1 MRDRAQK
8 PAKSHTRRSE
18 AKGPRAWR
26 QRRRIPC
33 YEPSRSTQDWL
44 FYGIRGQARQGTRRT
59 RPKAHISATRMAF
72 PVIRRRLYI
81 SYSPRCGRHCHT
93 VRSRAETCDTPSRH
107 RQAIARAAPPSS
119 PAGACRRGAEN
130 TRAAL
135 ACSRSGFY
143 IHTIGVTCARALF
156 EPHQHALCR
165 VVPPPPSPPVFPL
178 CGLTNNGLHRRGS
191 RYDHFC
197 GQLPEL
203 SRATR
208 AHVIQWVACVPPRD
222 LRAPFFPPH
231 LVAHSE
237 ACAPRQ
243 SVISKVI
250 GVSNE
255 VWRAEG
261 GA

>member
-1 MRDRAQK
+1 MDPSHAAESAQFCDAYGLPLQRAAITHVILA
-8 PAKSHTRRSE
+8 PL
-18 AKGPRAWR
+18 RA
-26 QRRRIPC
+26 
-33 YEPSRSTQDWL
+33 TQPHGA
-44 FYGIRGQARQGTRRT
+44 FQGSS
-59 RPKAHISATRMAF
+59 IATH
-72 PVIRRRLYI
+72 RL
-81 SYSPRCGRHCHT
+81 
-93 VRSRAETCDTPSRH
+93 DTAS
-107 RQAIARAAPPSS
+107 AIARVARPSS

-208 AHVIQWVACVPPRD
+208 THVIQWVACVPPRD